1 MILQAYLYPTNHVSG
16 LSDFEGPSNLENNR
30 MKRDANYEDEDAM
43 EDFNS
48 WLGDGNTMEIGKR
61 SGKSFFYH

>member
-1 MILQAYLYPTNHVSG
+1 
-16 LSDFEGPSNLENNR
+16 

-48 WLGDGNTMEIGKR
+48 WLGDGNAMEIGKR
-61 SGKSFFYH
+61 GGKSFFYHYF

>member
-1 MILQAYLYPTNHVSG
+1 
-16 LSDFEGPSNLENNR
+16 

-61 SGKSFFYH
+61 SGKSFLSLSSFVRYNTSSMVQLIRIHAKQNCNSDGIA

>member
-1 MILQAYLYPTNHVSG
+1 
-16 LSDFEGPSNLENNR
+16 

-48 WLGDGNTMEIGKR
+48 WLGDGNAMEIGKR
-61 SGKSFFYH
+61 GGKSFLSLFLDITRQVWCSS

>member
-1 MILQAYLYPTNHVSG
+1 MILQAYLYPSHHASG
-16 LSDFEGPSNLENNR
+16 LYDFEGPSNAENNR

-48 WLGDGNTMEIGKR
+48 WLGDGNAMEIGKR
-61 SGKSFFYH
+61 GGKSSLYY